1 MKKVTVLGAGS
12 WASAISNIIADRSEV
27 TMYARRQDQADEI
40 NEKHTNSR
48 YLGDAPLLPSI
59 RATSSLEDAIQGAD
73 LIITGVPT
81 QQTRKVLEEAKS
93 YIPKDV
99 PLMNISKGIERGSGK
114 RISQIVEELL
124 PGQEFAVLSGPSH
137 AEEVIIDQPTTVVI
151 ASSNTAL
158 AEDLQDLF
166 MDPTFR
172 VYTGTDVVGV
182 ELGAAV
188 KNILAIAIG
197 IADGRGLGDNP
208 KAALITRGVHE
219 MVRFGIHLGGE
230 RQTLYGLA
238 GLGDLIVTATSR
250 HSRNRMAGELLGKGF
265 SLEEVQS
272 KVGQI
277 IEGVTTCDAVYKIAK
292 DNDISMP
299 ITEALYEIL
308 NQNRPI
314 EDVLQALMQRE
325 RKQEFS
331 DD

>member
-12 WASAISNIIADRSEV
+12 WASAIANIIADRADV
-27 TMYARRQDQADEI
+27 TLYARRQEQVDEI
-40 NEKHTNSR
+40 NGKHTNTK
-48 YLGDAPLLPSI
+48 YLGDAPLKESI
-59 RATSSLEDAIQGAD
+59 KASSSMEDAIKESN

-81 QQTRKVLEEAKS
+81 QQTRSVLEEAS
-93 YIPKDV
+93 NFIPNDIPV
-99 PLMNISKGIERGSGK
+99 MNISKGIERGSGK
-114 RISQIVEELL
+114 RISEIVEEIL
-124 PGQEFAVLSGPSH
+124 PGQDFAVLSGPSH

-151 ASSNTAL
+151 ASENSKL

-172 VYTGTDVVGV
+172 VYTGTDVLGV

-219 MVRFGIHLGGE
+219 MVRFGMYLGGE

-250 HSRNRMAGELLGKGF
+250 HSRNRMAGELLGKGY
-265 SLEEVQS
+265 SLEEVQD

-292 DNDISMP
+292 DSKISMP
-299 ITEALYEIL
+299 ITEALFEIL
-308 NQNRPI
+308 NEGRPI

-325 RKQEFS
+325 RKQEFN
-331 DD
+331 D